1 MNEHTWLTCADPGR
15 LLDFLRLQQPVAGWA
30 EMHKRL
36 TDRKLRLF
44 ACACCRQL
52 WHLLT
57 DPRSRQAV
65 KVAERFADGLAT
77 DEEREGADEETAAS
91 DPPRF
96 VGVTTCE
103 SLAANAANDTSW
115 NCRLLI
121 HGAGDAQD
129 NAQAALLRHIIG
141 DPFRNP
147 LMPQEGPL
155 PVELPGKAC
164 EGCYGSNERT
174 PAGNGNW
181 LIDDCPHCHGTGR
194 IVTHP
199 PEVLALATALY
210 DGADC
215 AHALCDALLDA
226 GRPDLAEH
234 FRCQRCSECN
244 GTGETTWP
252 SEDGGSPVLVC
263 RPCDGA
269 GRVGHKAHPKG
280 CWALDLIL
288 GKK

>member
-15 LLDFLRLQQPVAGWA
+15 MLEWLRLGNVAA
-30 EMHKRL
+30 DDDYPPNYAQR
-36 TDRKLRLF
+36 TSDRKLRLF

-57 DPRSRQAV
+57 DERSRQAV
-65 KVAERFADGLAT
+65 EVAERYADGLAT
-77 DEEREGADEETAAS
+77 DEEREDADEETAAS

-96 VGVTTCE
+96 IGITTCE

-129 NAQAALLRHIIG
+129 NAQAALLRHVIG
-141 DPFRNP
+141 NPFRSS
-147 LMPQEGPL
+147 LMSQEGPL

-199 PEVLALATALY
+199 PEVLGLAAALY

-234 FRCQRCSECN
+234 FRE
-244 GTGETTWP
+244 
-252 SEDGGSPVLVC
+252 
-263 RPCDGA
+263 PC
-269 GRVGHKAHPKG
+269 HPRG

-288 GKK
+288 GRK